1 MLTQS
6 EIQKTVQMDNL
17 ILRNLKVTQG
27 YYELSE
33 GMKRVVGNRNANWC
47 SFATHA
53 SKTAGYAIRS
63 EVLPPTMTRMLIRFG
78 GYQGAVSQLGYYL
91 ENPVARIN
99 QTSQSLVQEIITHIS
114 QHVSDGNIKVFKE
127 LAGPFSAFIDW
138 FAADTRYD
146 RGKLRAFLSQFK
158 PGPAEEDGQDFLC
171 EAFTAYTKARY
182 ETEAK
187 KRVELIYLGNVYV
200 GLHEQTR
207 LQPQIAGALGA
218 PVQVILEKRLSELMG
233 SLFNFG
239 GTSLNLRQRVM
250 AICHKMMAQV
260 TTNTVMFISL
270 PSGRLVLGQNVQAPF
285 GQPKFPAE
293 LATIEN
299 PVLGRLMQTYDK
311 GLDTLTGSAAADWSS
326 LEDRMSFIIDLFR
339 SHQQNLRLF
348 TPPFSLAQTAFIRT
362 DRVPA
367 GQL

>member
-1 MLTQS
+1 MLTQA
-6 EIQKTVQMDNL
+6 EIQKIVRMDNL

-33 GMKRVVGNRNANWC
+33 GMKRVIGNRNANWC

-63 EVLPPTMTRMLIRFG
+63 ELLPPSMTRALIRFG
-78 GYQGAVSQLGYYL
+78 GYEGAISQLGYYL
-91 ENPVARIN
+91 ENPAARIN
-99 QTSQSLVQEIITHIS
+99 QYSRSLIEEIMTYIS
-114 QHVSDGNIKVFKE
+114 QHVSDGNIKVFEE
-127 LAGPFSAFIDW
+127 LAGPFSAFIEW
-138 FAADTRYD
+138 FAADTYYD
-146 RGKLRAFLSQFK
+146 RGKLQAFLSQFK
-158 PGPAEEDGQDFLC
+158 SGPAEEDGQDFLK
-171 EAFTAYTKARY
+171 EAFTNYGKARY
-182 ETEAK
+182 ETNQK
-187 KRVELIYLGNVYV
+187 KRVEMIYLANIYV

-233 SLFNFG
+233 SLFHFG

-250 AICHKMMAQV
+250 AICHKMMAQI
-260 TTNTVMFISL
+260 TTNTMMFISL
-270 PSGRLVLGQNVQAPF
+270 PSGKLVLGQNVQAPF
-285 GQPKFPAE
+285 GQPKFPPE
-293 LATIEN
+293 LMTVEN
-299 PVLGRLMQTYDK
+299 RQLSRLMQTYDK
-311 GLDTLTGSAAADWSS
+311 GLDTLSGSAAADWTS

-348 TPPFSLAQTAFIRT
+348 TPPFSLAQTAAIHT

>member
-1 MLTQS
+1 MLTQA
-6 EIQKTVQMDNL
+6 EIQKIVQMDNL

-27 YYELSE
+27 YYQLSE
-33 GMKRVVGNRNANWC
+33 GMKRIIGNRNANWC

-63 EVLPPTMTRMLIRFG
+63 ELLPPAMTRTLIRFG
-78 GYQGAVSQLGYYL
+78 GYQGAISQLNYYL
-91 ENPVARIN
+91 ENPVMRIN
-99 QTSQSLVQEIITHIS
+99 QSSQSLVQEIITHIS
-114 QHVSDGNIKVFKE
+114 QHVSDGNIKVFTE
-127 LAGPFSAFIDW
+127 LAGPFSAFIEW

-158 PGPAEEDGQDFLC
+158 PGPAEQDGQDFLR
-171 EAFTAYTKARY
+171 EAFSHYCKARY
-182 ETEAK
+182 ETNQK
-187 KRVELIYLGNVYV
+187 KRVEMIYLANIYV

-218 PVQVILEKRLSELMG
+218 PVQIILEKRLSELMG

-270 PSGRLVLGQNVQAPF
+270 PSGKLILGQNVKAPF

-293 LATIEN
+293 LLTIEN
-299 PVLGRLMQTYDK
+299 PVLSQLMQTYDK
-311 GLDTLTGSAAADWSS
+311 GLDTLTGSAAADWTS
-326 LEDRMSFIIDLFR
+326 LDDRMSFIIDLFR

-348 TPPFSLAQTAFIRT
+348 TPPFSRPQTAFIHT
-362 DRVPA
+362 DQVPV

>member
-1 MLTQS
+1 MLTQT
-6 EIQKTVQMDNL
+6 EIQKIVAMDNL

-33 GMKRVVGNRNANWC
+33 GMKRIVGNRNANWC

-78 GYQGAVSQLGYYL
+78 DYQGAMSQLGYYL
-91 ENPVARIN
+91 ENPALRIN
-99 QTSQSLVQEIITHIS
+99 QHSQSLVQEIITHVS
-114 QHVSDGNIKVFKE
+114 QHVSDGNIKVFEE

-158 PGPAEEDGQDFLC
+158 PGPAEEEGQDFLR
-171 EAFTAYTKARY
+171 EAFTVYCKARY
-182 ETEAK
+182 ETDQK
-187 KRVELIYLGNVYV
+187 KRVELIYLGNIYV

-218 PVQVILEKRLSELMG
+218 PVQIILEKRLSELMG

-250 AICHKMMAQV
+250 AICHKMMAQI
-260 TTNTVMFISL
+260 TTNTMMFISL
-270 PSGRLVLGQNVQAPF
+270 PSGRLVLGQNVKAPF
-285 GQPKFPAE
+285 GQPKFPPE
-293 LATIEN
+293 LQMVEN
-299 PVLGRLMQTYDK
+299 PQLDRLMQTYDK

-339 SHQQNLRLF
+339 SHQQDLRLF
-348 TPPFSLAQTAFIRT
+348 TPPFNPTQTACIRT
-362 DRVPA
+362 DLVPA

>member
-1 MLTQS
+1 MFTS
-6 EIQKTVQMDNL
+6 EAIEKIGQMDNL

-27 YYELSE
+27 YYDLSE
-33 GMKRVVGNRNANWC
+33 GMKRLVGNRNANWC
-47 SFATHA
+47 TFATHA

-91 ENPVARIN
+91 ENPAVRIN
-99 QTSQSLVQEIITHIS
+99 QYSQSLVQEIITHIS
-114 QHVSDGNIKVFKE
+114 QHVSDGNIKVFQE

-138 FAADTRYD
+138 FGTDTRYD

-158 PGPAEEDGQDFLC
+158 PGPAEEDGQDFLR
-171 EAFTAYTKARY
+171 EAFATYGKARY
-182 ETEAK
+182 ESDPK
-187 KRVELIYLGNVYV
+187 KRVELIYLANVYV

-218 PVQVILEKRLSELMG
+218 PVQIILEKRLSELMG

-250 AICHKMMAQV
+250 AICHKLMAQI
-260 TTNTVMFISL
+260 TTNTMMFISL
-270 PSGRLVLGQNVQAPF
+270 PSGRLVLGENVQAPF
-285 GQPKFPAE
+285 GQPKFPSE
-293 LATIEN
+293 LLTIEN
-299 PVLGRLMQTYDK
+299 PQLNRLMQTYDK

-348 TPPFSLAQTAFIRT
+348 TPPFNQTQTAFIHRNKI
-362 DRVPA
+362 PA